1 MPGGGAGN
9 DYTGNQ
15 GACFNELYVWSLYEA
30 IRYNLNVLIN
40 ILLLDMT
47 AGKKKNC
54 VPAHCTYQNILNS
67 FEFQGAKYR
76 AFGLLRWCLKSARYL
91 VWNINL
97 RKRDVFLCSD
107 IRTRSK
113 LGQLWQSLSDL
124 PGVWGIVHSFLN
136 PFGNCQFDRITLQ
149 ETTQI
154 EHICCFMFC
163 QANVRTMPGDQS
175 GSELEG
181 AAGKWRKGT
190 RSKRDNEKRIK
201 SYFNGKF

>member
-1 MPGGGAGN
+1 MLHGGAGN
-9 DYTGNQ
+9 DSSGNQ
-15 GACFNELYVWSLYEA
+15 GACFNEFCVWSLYEA

-47 AGKKKNC
+47 AGKKKSL
-54 VPAHCTYQNILNS
+54 PMHHTYQNILNS

-76 AFGLLRWCLKSARYL
+76 AFGPLRWCLKSARYL
-91 VWNINL
+91 VWKINL

-107 IRTRSK
+107 TRTRSK

-124 PGVWGIVHSFLN
+124 PAVWGIVHSFLN

-175 GSELEG
+175 RSELEG
-181 AAGKWRKGT
+181 AAGEVKGGNQERK
-190 RSKRDNEKRIK
+190 RQWEENEKL
-201 SYFNGKF
+201 F